1 MLLVH
6 VPADLSAVIAE
17 DGLNI
22 ENLTSKSK
30 KDYAYTLIDVNAAV
44 ADKVVAD
51 LKAVENV
58 IRVIVSVDCIF
69 AYNYKFVLV

>member
-1 MLLVH
+1 MERSGEARIGVIHLNK
-6 VPADLSAVIAE
+6 PAVITNLSAVIAE

-58 IRVIVSVDCIF
+58 IRVIVF
-69 AYNYKFVLV
+69 